1 MPPFVGARD
10 AGRGRRE
17 RRPLV
22 RGFAGVASRASER
35 QEWAVGVLDVR
46 PSDRLLEVG
55 SGHGVAVSLA
65 CERLV
70 DGRIVGVDRSPK
82 MTEMAARRNGAHVAA
97 GRAELV
103 TGLFERLELPGPF
116 DKVFAFH
123 VAAFWRRPKE
133 LLGRT
138 AELLAPAGAL
148 FLFNQLPGWG
158 QAGSAAVFGAEL
170 AGVITAHGWD
180 VAEPLLADL
189 TTAPAICVVARPG
202 S

>member
-1 MPPFVGARD
+1 LCD
-10 AGRGRRE
+10 AS
-17 RRPLV
+17 P
-22 RGFAGVASRASER
+22 AVASKASER

-55 SGHGVAVSLA
+55 CGHGVALSLA

-70 DGRIVGVDRSPK
+70 DGRIVGVDRSPT
-82 MTEMAARRNGAHVAA
+82 MTEMAARRNGAHVAS

-103 TGLFERLELPGPF
+103 TGLFERLALPGPL

-133 LLGRT
+133 LLART
-138 AELLAPAGAL
+138 AEVLAPSGAL
-148 FLFNQLPGWG
+148 YLFNQLPGWG
-158 QAGSAAVFGAEL
+158 QAGSAAAFGAEL
-170 AGVITAHGWD
+170 AAVVAGHGWAVD
-180 VAEPLLADL
+180 EPLVADL
-189 TTAPAICVVARPG
+189 ATAPAICVVARPG